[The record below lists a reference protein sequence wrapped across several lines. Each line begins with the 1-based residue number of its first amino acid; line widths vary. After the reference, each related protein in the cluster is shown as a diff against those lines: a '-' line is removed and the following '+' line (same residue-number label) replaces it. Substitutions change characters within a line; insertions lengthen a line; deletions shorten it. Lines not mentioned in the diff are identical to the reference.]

1 MKNWIELNAQRG
13 IKKTRKGP
21 GNERKT
27 NTGYNMYA
35 KKKKKERS
43 VSEDIDERNAIE
55 SSIHLSIAYFPSI
68 RFIGSIGY

>member
-35 KKKKKERS
+35 KKKKRTLC
-43 VSEDIDERNAIE
+43 I
-55 SSIHLSIAYFPSI
+55 
-68 RFIGSIGY
+68 

>member
-35 KKKKKERS
+35 KKKKK
-43 VSEDIDERNAIE
+43 NALYLRI
-55 SSIHLSIAYFPSI
+55 SMNAMP
-68 RFIGSIGY
+68 